1 MSSLKTEKEQ
11 LTEVRMRTLLA
22 SVFAAVALAGCATGP
37 YDYGYGGA
45 YYDYGP
51 TYYGYYD
58 TAPAYYGYYGYNRY
72 YYSPG
77 YYGGVVVNRFS
88 DQRFSTRD
96 RAVASVT
103 PRGGNSHTVSR
114 STPRADR
121 QANRDNAK
129 HRRSVASTRS
139 NDHGS

>member
-22 SVFAAVALAGCATGP
+22 SVFAAAALA
-37 YDYGYGGA
+37 GYGGA

-103 PRGGNSHTVSR
+103 PRGSNSHTVSR